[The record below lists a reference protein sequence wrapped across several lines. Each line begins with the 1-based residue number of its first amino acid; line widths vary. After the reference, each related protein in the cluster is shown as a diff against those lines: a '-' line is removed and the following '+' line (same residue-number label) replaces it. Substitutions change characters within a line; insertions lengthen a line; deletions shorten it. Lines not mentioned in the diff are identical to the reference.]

1 MPCPYA
7 NVQDKGFW
15 VLFSLLGWGLVNFA
29 SQQTIL
35 FDDLWN
41 IGIKYGP
48 LDYCTFSRM
57 LLFGSPNFSDDMNSS
72 IIYAVI
78 KFIESTNRLSGSI
91 YD

>member
-1 MPCPYA
+1 MYC
-7 NVQDKGFW
+7 
-15 VLFSLLGWGLVNFA
+15 SNFA
-29 SQQTIL
+29 SQHTIL

-78 KFIESTNRLSGSI
+78 KFIESTNRLSGFI